1 MKTFML
7 FTLFMVIATLVI
19 VLAVILGDSGA
30 WYFAWLLGTGLIVL
44 VTAAGAML
52 LDTQDEERRLARETK
67 MGSSSKTD

>member
-7 FTLFMVIATLVI
+7 FVLFMLIATLVI

-44 VTAAGAML
+44 VTAAGAIL
-52 LDTQDEERRLARETK
+52 LDTQDEERRLALERHG
-67 MGSSSKTD
+67 GSSAKTD

>member
-7 FTLFMVIATLVI
+7 FVLFMVIATLVI

-30 WYFAWLLGTGLIVL
+30 WYFSWLLGTGLIVL

-52 LDTQDEERRLARETK
+52 LDTQDEERRVASEKRAASGGK
-67 MGSSSKTD
+67 SV